1 MSAYCLVVDFHDRF
15 QDESVILR
23 DEIVFFEEGIGD
35 EEKGYFFAWLFLD
48 FVSIVADSAKTDV
61 SFLFEDVVGP
71 LDEFLPDGECDLRFD
86 FFLAR
91 EEWIQIKLD

>member
-35 EEKGYFFAWLFLD
+35 EEKGYFFA
-48 FVSIVADSAKTDV
+48 
-61 SFLFEDVVGP
+61 
-71 LDEFLPDGECDLRFD
+71 
-86 FFLAR
+86 
-91 EEWIQIKLD
+91 